1 MNIDLKSPESN
12 ESLMIISCETDP
24 GQAGASRLR
33 LCHRRGEESAGGQF
47 LLRDHL
53 DLTQVDVRCRG
64 ADTGTGEHLE
74 EFDVRV

>member
-24 GQAGASRLR
+24 GQAGATRLR
-33 LCHRRGEESAGGQF
+33 LCHGRGEEAAGGGQF

-53 DLTQVDVRCRG
+53 ELTQEEIRCQG
-64 ADTGTGEHLE
+64 ADTGTREHLE
-74 EFDVRV
+74 KFEM

>member
-33 LCHRRGEESAGGQF
+33 LCHGRGEEAGGGQF

-53 DLTQVDVRCRG
+53 ELTQVDVRCRR
-64 ADTGTGEHLE
+64 AETATGEHLE
-74 EFDVRV
+74 EFEMLI